1 MYELLPA
8 TLDSVAVARRA
19 IKQFARD
26 LEVDLDGVVLA
37 VSEAVANVVTHAYAE
52 QPEGI
57 IELSAAAS
65 PLEVTVTV
73 RDRGS
78 GLAEAGAT
86 AGAGYG
92 LLIIRRLAQ
101 HVELAD
107 TRDGVAL
114 TMAFRR
120 GGAWSQSRK

>member
-1 MYELLPA
+1 MQQELPA
-8 TLDSVAVARRA
+8 TLDSVATARHAVQR
-19 IKQFARD
+19 FARD
-26 LEVDLDGVVLA
+26 LEVDLDGMVLA
-37 VSEAVANVVTHAYAE
+37 VSEAVANVVAHAYE
-52 QPEGI
+52 DEPGVV
-57 IELSAAAS
+57 ELSAAAS

-73 RDRGS
+73 RDHGG
-78 GLAEAGAT
+78 GLGGAERSP
-86 AGAGYG
+86 GAGYG

-120 GGAWSQSRK
+120 GGTWSAG

>member
-1 MYELLPA
+1 MHELLPA
-8 TLDSVAVARRA
+8 TLDSVATARRA
-19 IKQFARD
+19 VQGFARD
-26 LEVDLDGVVLA
+26 LEVDLDGMVLA
-37 VSEAVANVVTHAYAE
+37 VSEAVANVVAHAYEEDAD
-52 QPEGI
+52 GV

-65 PLEVTVTV
+65 PLEVPVTV
-73 RDRGS
+73 RDHGG
-78 GLAEAGAT
+78 GLAGAERPP
-86 AGAGYG
+86 GAGYG

-120 GGAWSQSRK
+120 GGAWSAN

>member
-1 MYELLPA
+1 MHELLPA
-8 TLDSVAVARRA
+8 TLDSVATARQA
-19 IKQFARD
+19 VHGFARD
-26 LEVDLDGVVLA
+26 LEVDLDGMVLA
-37 VSEAVANVVTHAYAE
+37 VSEAVANCVAHAYDDDAD
-52 QPEGI
+52 GV

-73 RDRGS
+73 RDHGG
-78 GLAEAGAT
+78 GLAGA
-86 AGAGYG
+86 ARAPGAGYG

-107 TRDGVAL
+107 THDGVAL

-120 GGAWSQSRK
+120 GGAWSAN

>member
-1 MYELLPA
+1 MQELLPA
-8 TLDSVAVARRA
+8 TLDSVGTARRA
-19 IKQFARD
+19 VRRFAQD
-26 LEVDLDGVVLA
+26 LEVDLDGMVLA
-37 VSEAVANVVTHAYAE
+37 VSEAVANAVAHAYADE
-52 QPEGI
+52 AGT

-73 RDRGS
+73 RDHGRGLEHD
-78 GLAEAGAT
+78 GQP
-86 AGAGYG
+86 GAGYG

-107 TRDGVAL
+107 THDGVAL

-120 GGAWSQSRK
+120 GGAWSAN

>member
-1 MYELLPA
+1 MGPR
-8 TLDSVAVARRA
+8 SARRA
-19 IKQFARD
+19 VHRFAAD
-26 LEVDLDGVVLA
+26 LEVDLDGIVLA
-37 VSEAVANVVTHAYAE
+37 VSEAVANAVSHAYLE
-52 QPEGI
+52 DGDGV

-73 RDRGS
+73 RDRGR
-78 GLAEAGAT
+78 GLGHADGKP
-86 AGAGYG
+86 GAGYG
-92 LLIIRRLAQ
+92 LLIIRRLAE

-120 GGAWSQSRK
+120 GGAWSDN

>member
-1 MYELLPA
+1 MQQELPA
-8 TLDSVAVARRA
+8 TLESVATARHAVQR
-19 IKQFARD
+19 FARD
-26 LEVDLDGVVLA
+26 LEVDLDGMVLA
-37 VSEAVANVVTHAYAE
+37 VSEAVANVVAHAYE
-52 QPEGI
+52 DMQGVV
-57 IELSAAAS
+57 ELSAAAS

-73 RDRGS
+73 RDHGG
-78 GLAEAGAT
+78 GLAGAERNP
-86 AGAGYG
+86 GAGYG

-120 GGAWSQSRK
+120 GGAWSAS